1 MHHKFRQHGFDGKRP
16 AIRGRVACY
25 GMCLAVSA
33 SPAMVCPVATY
44 QFAPHCRFLQAHS
57 LDEVEEFVAIS
68 SALVIN
74 MGTLDPSWVAAM
86 KLCSAE
92 VRAFSC
98 TVLLPLRSSLL
109 GPRVTRL

>member
-25 GMCLAVSA
+25 GMCLAVSQ
-33 SPAMVCPVATY
+33 SCYGICPVATY
-44 QFAPHCRFLQAHS
+44 PGLRKTTMSIVLQAHS

-98 TVLLPLRSSLL
+98 TVLLPLRSSW
-109 GPRVTRL
+109 RVTRL